1 MGAAKQKASADLR
14 PGQQQPSLSPEKI
27 SQDNHILALREH
39 ADQVM
44 SYVNWGHFSALQWDK
59 FLLGYTLAGVINP
72 TSPTATAPP
81 GCMTIRTTAM
91 QDSAGI
97 NTMFKPLLDAVDYSK
112 VGQAHAAA
120 ILCC

>member
-1 MGAAKQKASADLR
+1 
-14 PGQQQPSLSPEKI
+14 
-27 SQDNHILALREH
+27 
-39 ADQVM
+39 M

-97 NTMFKPLLDAVDYSK
+97 NTMFKPLLDAVDDSK